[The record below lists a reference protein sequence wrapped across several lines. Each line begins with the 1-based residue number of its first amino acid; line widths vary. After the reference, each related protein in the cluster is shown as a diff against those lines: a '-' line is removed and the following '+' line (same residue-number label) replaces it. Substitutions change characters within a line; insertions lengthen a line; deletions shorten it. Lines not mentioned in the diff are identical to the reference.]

1 MNIHKLLSSKE
12 RVKILSDILCRTD
25 YLTVSKTA
33 KELNLSKAL
42 ISQFFAML
50 KKEGILSRNNKV
62 KGTLEVKALKIALNL
77 NSIDTKVFNKPFI
90 KAVGLYGSFIKG
102 ENTEDSD
109 IDLWILTEN
118 AEEEQLAS
126 LTNELKRRN
135 EKLKPL
141 YLTKEK
147 LHTLKNKD
155 ELFYNSL
162 IFGSITI
169 WGDKLEE
176 FS

>member
-90 KAVGLYGSFIKG
+90 KAVGLYGSPR
-102 ENTEDSD
+102 
-109 IDLWILTEN
+109 LTSCSRPTGKHISIFPSG
-118 AEEEQLAS
+118 QRWS
-126 LTNELKRRN
+126 VM
-135 EKLKPL
+135 
-141 YLTKEK
+141 TK
-147 LHTLKNKD
+147 N
-155 ELFYNSL
+155 FP
-162 IFGSITI
+162 FR
-169 WGDKLEE
+169 
-176 FS
+176 